1 MLVHSM
7 VVAAFALTSCF
18 HAPITTSP
26 KMCPSTISM
35 QDKDFCDA
43 SAMAE
48 WTEGKAFNPSRPLG
62 LNPFSTFR
70 HMNKAS
76 VTEASTE
83 GSNAGAA
90 TFDPG
95 APLGLKVF
103 RGMQHT
109 AHNEETFNR
118 YAQGHK
124 SGTPRDASPAEQT
137 HAEPKGRVATAHLVG
152 AKAVDTTGDSGA
164 AAFDPGAPLGLEV
177 FSGMRHA
184 THNEE
189 TFNQYV
195 QGRKSGASP
204 TEQSHTELKG
214 RVATT
219 RAVRAKA
226 VDTTGDSGAAAFDPG
241 APLGLEVFRGM
252 RHATHNEETFNQYAQ
267 GRKSR
272 VSGDASPVMQHHEEM
287 ASEASALDELHAKY
301 AAAFKA
307 HEEAAAAAAAAA
319 AELKRA
325 LGR

>member
-95 APLGLKVF
+95 APLGMEVF
-103 RGMQHT
+103 RGMRHAT
-109 AHNEETFNR
+109 HNEETFNR

-152 AKAVDTTGDSGA
+152 
-164 AAFDPGAPLGLEV
+164 
-177 FSGMRHA
+177 
-184 THNEE
+184 
-189 TFNQYV
+189 
-195 QGRKSGASP
+195 
-204 TEQSHTELKG
+204 
-214 RVATT
+214 
-219 RAVRAKA
+219 AKA